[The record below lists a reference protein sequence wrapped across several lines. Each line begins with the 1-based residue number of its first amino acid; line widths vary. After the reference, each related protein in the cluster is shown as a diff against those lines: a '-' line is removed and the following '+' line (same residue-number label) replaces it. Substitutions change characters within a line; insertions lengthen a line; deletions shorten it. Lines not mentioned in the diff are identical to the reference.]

1 MYVYINS
8 ELVFAMQWLV
18 VTSDHQNQ
26 NMQQAYFSLEKEKAK
41 SLGRAWTT
49 EYSILE

>member
-18 VTSDHQNQ
+18 VTSETWLLL
-26 NMQQAYFSLEKEKAK
+26 MSYAK
-41 SLGRAWTT
+41 LL
-49 EYSILE
+49 ILTSVISKQGA